1 MLQTPYPVSCC
12 NAICQFVKYQP
23 CTHTCYSGHEAP
35 KERRANM
42 DELDDLSRRITTC
55 WASLGRKLG
64 VNEDILDGITVNN
77 FQYPSPEEKALKM
90 LKGWRKKGKA
100 SSIVELAAAL
110 RKVGKGGLAEQ
121 FE

>member
-1 MLQTPYPVSCC
+1 
-12 NAICQFVKYQP
+12 
-23 CTHTCYSGHEAP
+23 
-35 KERRANM
+35 M

-64 VNEDILDGITVNN
+64 VNEDVIDGITVNN

-121 FE
+121 FEWYGRSKRQMMQMIFILLIFDVSISKDLYVNHLMRL